1 LRLLFSFVRLHV
13 SWNKF
18 AVAFA
23 AADAALSSLT
33 SMPIA
38 APCLIGSETMEENHQ
53 HALLLERLPATRAAA
68 SAKHLRKKALLATAH
83 TASGTIARQ
92 ALLFGV
98 IAASKMRRA

>member
-13 SWNKF
+13 FWNKF

-33 SMPIA
+33 SVPIA
-38 APCLIGSETMEENHQ
+38 APGLIGSETMEENHQ
-53 HALLLERLPATRAAA
+53 HALLLGRLPATHAAA
-68 SAKHLRKKALLATAH
+68 SATHLRKKALLATVH

-92 ALLFGV
+92 GSLFGV
-98 IAASKMRRA
+98 IATSEMRRE